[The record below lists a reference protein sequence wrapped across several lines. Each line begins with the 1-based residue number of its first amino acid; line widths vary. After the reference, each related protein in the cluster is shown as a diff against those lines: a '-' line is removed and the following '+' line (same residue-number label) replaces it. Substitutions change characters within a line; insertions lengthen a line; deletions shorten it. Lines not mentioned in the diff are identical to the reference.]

1 MKPLLAWCN
10 MWASWFMRVLTGNK
24 KNNILWPWLT
34 RKKEMEIFIFLAER
48 ENVVA

>member
-10 MWASWFMRVLTGNK
+10 MWASWFMRALTGNK